1 MPARHRSPAPI
12 AIDPDRYYSLRDA
25 AQCLQVS
32 LPWLRDRRREG
43 LAAIEIRG
51 RIWLAG
57 SDIIEFLNQHRT
69 TAAG

>member
-1 MPARHRSPAPI
+1 M

-32 LPWLRDRRREG
+32 QPWLRERRREG
-43 LAAIEIRG
+43 LASIEIRG

-57 SDIIEFLNQHRT
+57 SDIIEFLDQHRT
-69 TAAG
+69 VASG